1 MTKVP
6 VASDGI
12 AIEKL
17 PANIRAAAY
26 VNPSNQF
33 PTGAVMPIARRY
45 MLLDW
50 AQANDSYIIEDD
62 YDSELRYI
70 GRPIP
75 AMQGLDEHSRVIY
88 LGRSP
93 RLCLLL

>member
-1 MTKVP
+1 MER
-6 VASDGI
+6 DGI
-12 AIEKL
+12 KIEKL
-17 PANIRAAAY
+17 PANIQAAAY

-45 MLLDW
+45 QLLEW
-50 AQANDSYIIEDD
+50 AAANNSYIIEDD

-75 AMQGLDEHSRVIY
+75 AMQGLDTQDRVIY
-88 LGRSP
+88 LGSFSST
-93 RLCLLL
+93 LFVVM